1 MNITLDE
8 QDKKTQMLNDFFSGK
23 QQSFKA
29 CYQEITGDMRV
40 TGALRDAV
48 RMQAAVNTTTFSLA
62 LGDAISRAMVAEY
75 NATGLDTWKK
85 IANIIPAR
93 DFRTRRCISIGG
105 YSNLPTVTQGSVY
118 AALTTPGNVEAT
130 YAITKKGG
138 TEDITL
144 EAIKNDDVNIIRQI
158 PVKLGRT
165 ASRTLY
171 NFVFDLL
178 KNNAAIYDTVAL
190 FHATHANLGTTALAK
205 ATLQAGRLAMMKQT
219 EADSGEQLD
228 IPPRFLI
235 VPPDLEDTAYELTA
249 QPNLGG
255 FTPTS
260 PDAVRRQTWEV
271 ISVKNWT
278 DVNNWYLAADPKDI
292 PSIEMAFL
300 DGREEP
306 EVMIQ
311 DQPNAGGMFSNDKLT
326 YKIRHIYGG
335 AVTNCRGLYGA
346 IVP

>member
-1 MNITLDE
+1 MDITVDE
-8 QDKKTQMLNDFFSGK
+8 RDKKVQMLVDFFTGK
-23 QQSFKA
+23 EHSFKA
-29 CYQEITGDMRV
+29 CYQDITGDMRV
-40 TGALRDAV
+40 SGSLRDATRLV
-48 RMQAAVNTTTFSLA
+48 GAINTTTFSIALA
-62 LGDAISRAMVAEY
+62 DALNRVMAMEY
-75 NATGLDTWKK
+75 NTSGLDTWKK
-85 IANIIPAR
+85 IVNIVPAR
-93 DFRTRRCISIGG
+93 DFRTHHCVTIGG
-105 YSNLPTVTQGSVY
+105 YTNLPTVAQSGAYT
-118 AALTTPGNVEAT
+118 ALTTPGSVEAT

-138 TEDITL
+138 IEEITL
-144 EAIKNDDVNIIRQI
+144 EAIKNDDVYIIRQI
-158 PVKLGRT
+158 PVKLGRA

-190 FHATHANLGTTALAK
+190 FHATHANIGTTALAK
-205 ATLQAGRLAMMKQT
+205 APLQAGRLAMMKQT

-235 VPPDLEDTAYELTA
+235 VPSDLEDTAYELTA

-278 DVNNWYLAADPKDI
+278 DANNWYLVADPKDI
-292 PSIEMAFL
+292 PSIEMAFM

-311 DQPNAGGMFSNDKLT
+311 DQPNAGSMFSNDKLT

-335 AVTNCRGLYGA
+335 AVTNYRGLYGA

>member
-1 MNITLDE
+1 MEVTHDE
-8 QDKKTQMLNDFFSGK
+8 RDKKIQMLVDFFNGK
-23 QQSFKA
+23 QHSFKA
-29 CYQEITGDMRV
+29 CYQDITGDIRV
-40 TGALRDAV
+40 TGAAAHMR
-48 RMQAAVNTTTFSLA
+48 AAVDTTTFSLSLADA
-62 LGDAISRAMVAEY
+62 LNKVMVQEY

-85 IANIIPAR
+85 IVNIVPAR
-93 DFRTRRCISIGG
+93 DFRTRRCITIGG
-105 YSNLPTVTQGSVY
+105 YTNLPTVAQSAAY
-118 AALTTPGNVEAT
+118 AALASPGETEAT

-138 TEDITL
+138 TEEITL
-144 EAIKNDDVNIIRQI
+144 EAIKNDDVNIIRKI
-158 PVKLGRT
+158 PVKLGRA
-165 ASRTLY
+165 ASRTIY

-178 KNNAAIYDTVAL
+178 KNNAAIYDAVAL
-190 FHATHANLGTTALAK
+190 FHAGHANIGAAALAK
-205 ATLQAGRLAMMKQT
+205 VPLQAGRLAMMKQT

-235 VPPDLEDTAYELTA
+235 VPPELEDAAYELTV

-255 FTPTS
+255 FAPTS

-306 EVMIQ
+306 EVMVQ
-311 DQPNAGGMFSNDKLT
+311 DQPTAGSMFTNDKLT

-335 AVTNCRGLYGA
+335 GVTDYRGLYGA
-346 IVP
+346 IVA